1 MELVPYV
8 EDLIRSAG
16 RIVLNNVAWFVGG
29 LRSDN
34 IHTNADTFLDYYDPP
49 AFKRSQF
56 E

>member
-1 MELVPYV
+1 MELVPFV

-16 RIVLNNVAWFVGG
+16 KIVLNNVAWFVGG
-29 LRSDN
+29 GRSPSINDG
-34 IHTNADTFLDYYDPP
+34 TFLDYYDPP